1 MLFSKIELINPNVN
15 LKFCVYMHKILLRIT
30 IIVCMYMSD
39 ILWNKMPKYIGNTS
53 YLVDLK
59 IKSVCLIEL
68 LFVHLLTR
76 VEFKGPHIDF

>member
-1 MLFSKIELINPNVN
+1 
-15 LKFCVYMHKILLRIT
+15 
-30 IIVCMYMSD
+30 MYMSD